1 MMEMEQQIRMLS
13 EKVSRMEREISD
25 LQYQLQER
33 PMKSR
38 SVWKDFMLAFVVV
51 YVLIHVAVLTV
62 SFFA

>member
-1 MMEMEQQIRMLS
+1 MEQQIRMLN
-13 EKVSRMEREISD
+13 EKVSRMEQQISD
-25 LQYQLQER
+25 LQHQLQSV

-38 SVWKDFMLAFVVV
+38 SAWKDFLLAFVVV